1 MINRNNKQF
10 LDDYL
15 QFRDKNER
23 LDPKS
28 VKLERSVGLHYLYWC
43 GELDFRNA
51 PQSQLHFVDYVDGLM
66 SQKGTPLSPEY
77 KRKLVK
83 SARRFFEW
91 LSIHKKGFRSIT
103 PAWLSTFIYRVYAK
117 EFNDDDM
124 ITEDEMRIIADLPVE
139 NLIEQRVR
147 AGACFLYLSGMRISA
162 FISMPIKAVNLNELE
177 VRQSPELGIRTKNK
191 KSATTYILNL
201 DPIMNNVQEWDAIVR
216 SKLSPTGFWFAPL
229 SSTTGDLDTFAVKVG
244 EHRTR
249 IFRKDLKEWLN
260 KNKTLLHSPH
270 DFRRGHA
277 SFLWE
282 RAKDFNDL
290 MAIKD
295 NLMQKNLTTTE
306 LYVRKQKAQTKK
318 LIQNISNRKMTQ
330 EPSQDKDTQFSQIMQ
345 RMDSIEQFLR
355 NKDE

>member
-51 PQSQLHFVDYVDGLM
+51 PQSQIHFVDYVDGLM

-103 PAWLSTFIYRVYAK
+103 PAWLSTFIYRVYSK

-191 KSATTYILNL
+191 KSATTHILDL
-201 DPIMNNVQEWDAIVR
+201 DAIMNNVQEWDAIVR

-229 SSTTGDLDTFAVKVG
+229 SSITGDLDTFAVKVG
-244 EHRTR
+244 EHRPR

-282 RAKDFNDL
+282 RAMDFNDL

-318 LIQNISNRKMTQ
+318 LIQDISNRKVTQ
-330 EPSQDKDTQFSQIMQ
+330 EPSQDKDIQFNQIMQ